1 MPQNPPRHNAE
12 LVQLTSFE
20 FEQLTDALR
29 EEGMY
34 EGDAVLALQDHHVT
48 YGNNL
53 RPEDFSSFGGVES
66 SGQFVETTHV
76 DPPQS
81 SSAVQP
87 VAINF
92 GDFEEENRAN
102 GTADVSGQ
110 CGYEAKFIDYLTS
123 KFMGG
128 AVLNDNVPKGLSSEA
143 ARDPARR
150 IKHVLDLVDD
160 IRMAYIQKAMTK
172 CSPTNPLHVPIDKV
186 LTDDDMKQVFN
197 TWQNNHED
205 WMDEATLRKL
215 PDLTP
220 KKRQAK
226 IHQAFSTMQFQL
238 LGNKHLIH
246 YLIKYPFCSAEQP
259 ADAIQAFL
267 HEWAVH
273 CQSEEYRHAVA
284 DSRPC
289 KKNHKRLSQQIW
301 EAKQKLERGKWVSEW
316 VDQWWLNLYHLQPS
330 ERTLYRQYQLEELQQ
345 QLDALKTQQRAA
357 SKKFPGVVAWMS
369 RHRQT

>member
-1 MPQNPPRHNAE
+1 MLQNLPRHNAQDIHAE
-12 LVQLTSFE
+12 LEHLTNTLQKGE
-20 FEQLTDALR
+20 IH
-29 EEGMY
+29 EGHV
-34 EGDAVLALQDHHVT
+34 VLALQELHVT
-48 YGNNL
+48 YTNIL
-53 RPEDFSSFGGVES
+53 RPEDFSSFGVVES

-92 GDFEEENRAN
+92 GDFEEENLAN

-110 CGYEAKFIDYLTS
+110 CGYEANFIDYLTS
-123 KFMGG
+123 KLMWDE
-128 AVLNDNVPKGLSSEA
+128 VLNDNVPKGLSSEA

-160 IRMAYIQKAMTK
+160 IRMAYIHEDMTK
-172 CSPTNPLHVPIDKV
+172 CSPTNPLDVPIDKV
-186 LTDDDMKQVFN
+186 LTDDDMRQVFN
-197 TWQNNHED
+197 TWRNNHED
-205 WMDEATLRKL
+205 WMDEETLRML
-215 PDLTP
+215 PQLTR

-246 YLIKYPFCSAEQP
+246 YLIKYPLRSAEQR
-259 ADAIQAFL
+259 ADAIKAFL
-267 HEWAVH
+267 EEWEVH

-284 DSRPC
+284 DRRPC

-301 EAKQKLERGKWVSEW
+301 EANQKLERCKWVSEW